1 MIIVFVAVAASAL
14 LGLAAG
20 LVFRV
25 RVHALLVPLIAL
37 GSAPAL
43 ASHGFD
49 FLQGVLV
56 TFACLF
62 VSQLAYLIAAF
73 LATPVSLATSLTN
86 DMSNDGPGDNRQHDI
101 IGQQREERET
111 PSRSPPPE
119 T

>member
-1 MIIVFVAVAASAL
+1 MIIVFMAFAASAL

-25 RVHALLVPLIAL
+25 RVHALLVPLIAF

-43 ASHGFD
+43 ASHGFN

-62 VSQLAYLIAAF
+62 VSQLAYLIGAF
-73 LATPVSLATSLTN
+73 LAGPVSLANYLAD
-86 DMSNDGPGDNRQHDI
+86 DMSNDAPADNREHN
-101 IGQQREERET
+101 
-111 PSRSPPPE
+111 
-119 T
+119 